1 MGFFS
6 HDHRE
11 SVIKW
16 HVSILRMLNMKDKT
30 IGFYLRS
37 LHVHTPIYLLIA
49 MQTCSFPVAV
59 FVLCCLFIA
68 LTYFVLYD
76 GCVLSKIEKTLDG
89 QDITIVDPFLEI
101 RGVKKTKQ
109 NRMRLSYV
117 FAAGYITLMLLI
129 FWYRFYFT

>member
-1 MGFFS
+1 MGVLS

-16 HVSILRMLNMKDKT
+16 YVDVLRMLNMEDKT

-49 MQTCSFPVAV
+49 MQTCTFPFAV
-59 FVLCCLFIA
+59 IVLACLFIA
-68 LTYFVLYD
+68 LVYFFLYD

-101 RGVKKTKQ
+101 RGVKKTKK
-109 NRMRLSYV
+109 NRMRISYV
-117 FAAGYITLMLLI
+117 FAGGYILLMLLI
-129 FWYRFYFT
+129 FLVRFYL